1 MNVSGP
7 SIASAWKQFR
17 KEHGGE
23 GGKLVVV
30 HDELELGL
38 GEVNVKMG
46 TASPRGHNGLKSI
59 KGVIKE
65 DWYRIGVGIGRPVG
79 RGADEVAAYVLR
91 KVGGRERG
99 VIEGAVGRVWRELE
113 RLETS

>member
-1 MNVSGP
+1 M
-7 SIASAWKQFR
+7 
-17 KEHGGE
+17 
-23 GGKLVVV
+23 